1 MTEQEK
7 ELGDLLL
14 EIISTD
20 DESWDSGDLSIDDLV
35 NKIIEKYPQVLAE
48 KCYEGEAIQ
57 LGLTSA
63 YKDTVTQSALWGSTE
78 LTKIKVYIEVQ
89 S

>member
-1 MTEQEK
+1 MTDAEK
-7 ELGDLLL
+7 EL
-14 EIISTD
+14 IIKDMANIIAERSMIVD
-20 DESWDSGDLSIDDLV
+20 FAVILNQV
-35 NKIIEKYPQVLAE
+35 NAIIQKYPQVLAE

>member
-1 MTEQEK
+1 MTDAEK
-7 ELGDLLL
+7 ELVGICKRVGSDKIDSYGLAKA
-14 EIISTD
+14 IIAR
-20 DESWDSGDLSIDDLV
+20 
-35 NKIIEKYPQVLAE
+35 YPQVLAE

>member
-1 MTEQEK
+1 MTEAEK
-7 ELGDLLL
+7 EFIEYVKSHNPDF
-14 EIISTD
+14 SV
-20 DESWDSGDLSIDDLV
+20 SLV
-35 NKIIEKYPQVLAE
+35 RLALKLIARYPQLLAE

>member
-7 ELGDLLL
+7 ELVNIMTGDEGWLIKAKA
-14 EIISTD
+14 IIARF
-20 DESWDSGDLSIDDLV
+20 
-35 NKIIEKYPQVLAE
+35 PQVLAE

>member
-1 MTEQEK
+1 MNDQKILDEIVK
-7 ELGDLLL
+7 WLGFDKSHSVI
-14 EIISTD
+14 ESMAYDKAIIAR
-20 DESWDSGDLSIDDLV
+20 
-35 NKIIEKYPQVLAE
+35 YPQVLAE